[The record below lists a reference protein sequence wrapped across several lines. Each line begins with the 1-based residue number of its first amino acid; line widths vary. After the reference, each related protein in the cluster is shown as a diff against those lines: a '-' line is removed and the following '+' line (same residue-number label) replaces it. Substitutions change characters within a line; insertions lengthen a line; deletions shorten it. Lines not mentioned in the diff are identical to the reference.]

1 MHCFFSSSHLHIE
14 LFKSICVFFMQ
25 PVLPASNRYKT
36 ITGYSKTRVK
46 RTRIQIGLMSVSIP
60 EPLPIGNS
68 RQICSHCHHRG
79 HRNNNSNLV
88 SCKNAMIIHITERK
102 KKKSYLPKPN
112 KLLKLWYKE
121 ERGLVDK
128 LEQQVKSMQ
137 DFTTHNEHNFIEK
150 LLCECKML
158 TPCTRLIE

>member
-1 MHCFFSSSHLHIE
+1 
-14 LFKSICVFFMQ
+14 MQ

-102 KKKSYLPKPN
+102 KKNLTYQNQINCLNCDIKK
-112 KLLKLWYKE
+112 KE
-121 ERGLVDK
+121 G
-128 LEQQVKSMQ
+128 S
-137 DFTTHNEHNFIEK
+137 
-150 LLCECKML
+150 
-158 TPCTRLIE
+158 LINWNSK